1 MQLSN
6 KLKKSLE
13 NHTEIG
19 IVLKNNYRE
28 LNWSRFTRTQ
38 FNLVARVINKKI
50 TKEVLQNPD
59 LVEMNL
65 IIGKQH
71 LEKQLY
77 SLKCQTVFEFIRY
90 LGNLGEYRVYNW
102 ISGKT
107 LQSYWNDGEA
117 KYIKINAL
125 LVFLEIPF
133 ADWDAWQKESSRGH
147 EPYSAS
153 LARNNYSGNGYG
165 KSSLSLIKSYYLGN
179 YFLYYQKT
187 DGSKNIIKTPF
198 ILKEHESGQIIVKS
212 VSEGHRYIGKVMGIR
227 DGCLYINCQNLDF
240 EEMEQYVFNIGLE
253 TKPQVLFGV
262 SNTVSVKNRQAVALK
277 NILIK
282 QLQYDPAFDNIPETE
297 IPFNNQ
303 YHSQSE
309 ESVVVNY
316 LAHSGNNIIFTSS
329 CCNLEALKELS
340 DKKSIHFS
348 TLSTSPGP

>member
-13 NHTEIG
+13 SHPEIQSA
-19 IVLKNNYRE
+19 LKNNNRD

-38 FNLVARVINKKI
+38 FNLVARIINKKI
-50 TKEVLQNPD
+50 TREVLRNPD

-65 IIGKQH
+65 ITGRQH
-71 LEKQLY
+71 LEKQMFA
-77 SLKCQTVFEFIRY
+77 LKCTTIFDFIRY
-90 LGNLGEYRVYNW
+90 LGSLGEYRIYNW

-107 LQSYWNDGEA
+107 LQSYWNEGEA

-133 ADWDAWQKESSRGH
+133 AEWNDWQKETGRSV
-147 EPYSAS
+147 EPYTAS
-153 LARNNYSGNGYG
+153 LARNHFSGNGYG
-165 KSSLSLIKSYYLGN
+165 KSSLLLVKSYYLGN

-198 ILKEHESGQIIVKS
+198 VLKEHENGQIIVKS
-212 VSEGHRYIGKVMGIR
+212 VSEGHRYMGRVMGIR

-277 NILIK
+277 NVLVK
-282 QLQYDPAFDNIPETE
+282 QSHSDPSFYNIPETE
-297 IPFNNQ
+297 IPFSNKYNV
-303 YHSQSE
+303 QSE
-309 ESVVVNY
+309 ESVVVRY
-316 LAHSGNNIIFTSS
+316 LALSGNNIIVTPN
-329 CCNLEALKELS
+329 CCNLDVLAELEVS
-340 DKKSIHFS
+340 KA
-348 TLSTSPGP
+348 

>member
-1 MQLSN
+1 LQISG

-13 NHTEIG
+13 SHPDILMA
-19 IVLKNNYRE
+19 LKNNNRD

-38 FNLVARVINKKI
+38 FNLVARIINKKI
-50 TKEVLQNPD
+50 TREVLRNPD

-65 IIGKQH
+65 ITGKQH
-71 LEKQLY
+71 LEKQLFA
-77 SLKCQTVFEFIRY
+77 LKCQTIFDFVRY
-90 LGNLGEYRVYNW
+90 LGSLGEYRIYNW

-107 LQSYWNDGEA
+107 LQSYWNEGEA

-133 ADWDAWQKESSRGH
+133 SEWNDWQKDTGRSV
-147 EPYSAS
+147 EPYTAS
-153 LARNNYSGNGYG
+153 LARNHFSGNGYG
-165 KSSLSLIKSYYLGN
+165 KSSMLLVKTYYLGN

-212 VSEGHRYIGKVMGIR
+212 VSEGHRYMGRVMGIR

-277 NILIK
+277 NILVK
-282 QLQYDPAFDNIPETE
+282 QSQNEPSFDNIPETE
-297 IPFNNQ
+297 IPFSNK
-303 YHSQSE
+303 YSAQSE
-309 ESVVVNY
+309 ESIVVNY
-316 LAHSGNNIIFTSS
+316 LAHSGNNIIVTPN
-329 CCNLEALKELS
+329 CCNLDVLAELAES
-340 DKKSIHFS
+340 M
-348 TLSTSPGP
+348 T

>member
-1 MQLSN
+1 M
-6 KLKKSLE
+6 
-13 NHTEIG
+13 
-19 IVLKNNYRE
+19 
-28 LNWSRFTRTQ
+28 NWQRFTRTQ
-38 FNLVARVINKKI
+38 FNLVARIINRKI
-50 TKEVLQNPD
+50 TLEVLRNPD

-65 IIGKQH
+65 ITGKQH
-71 LEKQLY
+71 LEKQLFA
-77 SLKCQTVFEFIRY
+77 LKCQTVFDFVRY
-90 LGNLGEYRVYNW
+90 LGNLGEYRIYNW

-107 LQSYWNDGEA
+107 LQSYWNEGEA

-133 ADWDAWQKESSRGH
+133 ADWHSWQKENQRGP
-147 EPYSAS
+147 EAYSAS

-165 KSSLSLIKSYYLGN
+165 KTSLTLIKSYYLGN

-198 ILKEHESGQIIVKS
+198 ILKENESGQIVVKS
-212 VSEGHRYIGKVMGIR
+212 VSEGHRYSGKVMGIR

-282 QLQYDPAFDNIPETE
+282 QSHADPAFDNIPETE
-297 IPFNNQ
+297 IPFSHK
-303 YHSQSE
+303 YSSRSE
-309 ESVVVNY
+309 ESLVVSY
-316 LAHSGNNIIFTSS
+316 LAHSGNNIIVTPN
-329 CCNLEALKELS
+329 CCNLEVFAEMAEES
-340 DKKSIHFS
+340 VRV
-348 TLSTSPGP
+348 

>member
-1 MQLSN
+1 LQVSN

-13 NHTEIG
+13 TNPDI
-19 IVLKNNYRE
+19 IAAVKNGNRE
-28 LNWSRFTRTQ
+28 TNWNKFTRTH
-38 FNLVARVINKKI
+38 FNLIARIINKKI
-50 TKEVLQNPD
+50 SREVLRNPD

-65 IIGKQH
+65 ITGKQH
-71 LEKQLY
+71 LEKQLFT
-77 SLKCQTVFEFIRY
+77 LKCQTIFDFLRY

-107 LQSYWNDGEA
+107 LQSYWNEGEA
-117 KYIKINAL
+117 KYIKINVL

-133 ADWDAWQKESSRGH
+133 VDWNAWQKENGRTA
-147 EPYSAS
+147 EPYATS
-153 LARNNYSGNGYG
+153 LGRNQFSSNGYG
-165 KSSLSLIKSYYLGN
+165 RSSLMLIKSYYLGN

-198 ILKEHESGQIIVKS
+198 VLKENESGQIIVKS
-212 VSEGHRYIGKVMGIR
+212 VSEGHRYMGKVMGIR

-282 QLQYDPAFDNIPETE
+282 QSHNDTSFDNIPETE
-297 IPFNNQ
+297 IPFSNK
-303 YHSQSE
+303 YSAESE
-309 ESVVVNY
+309 ESIVVRY
-316 LAHSGNNIIFTSS
+316 LAHSGPNIIVTPS
-329 CCNLEALKELS
+329 CCNMEVLGELAEKESL
-340 DKKSIHFS
+340 
-348 TLSTSPGP
+348 L

>member
-1 MQLSN
+1 LQLST

-13 NHTEIG
+13 THPEIQAA
-19 IVLKNNYRE
+19 LRNNNRD

-38 FNLVARVINKKI
+38 FNLVARIINKKI
-50 TKEVLQNPD
+50 TQEVLRNPD

-65 IIGKQH
+65 ITGKQH
-71 LEKQLY
+71 LEKQWHT
-77 SLKCQTVFEFIRY
+77 LKCQTIYDFIRY
-90 LGNLGEYRVYNW
+90 LSSLGEYRIYNW

-107 LQSYWNDGEA
+107 IQSYWNEGEA

-133 ADWDAWQKESSRGH
+133 AEWNDWQKDSGRGL

-153 LARNNYSGNGYG
+153 LARNHFSGNGYG
-165 KSSLSLIKSYYLGN
+165 RSSMLLVKTYYLGN

-187 DGSKNIIKTPF
+187 DGTKNIIKTPF
-198 ILKEHESGQIIVKS
+198 VLKEHENGQIIIKS
-212 VSEGHRYIGKVMGIR
+212 VSEGHRYMGRVMGIR

-253 TKPQVLFGV
+253 TKPEVLFGV

-282 QLQYDPAFDNIPETE
+282 QHQHDPFFDNIPEKE
-297 IPFNNQ
+297 IPFSNQ
-303 YHSQSE
+303 YPANSE
-309 ESVVVNY
+309 EAIVVRY
-316 LAHSGNNIIFTSS
+316 LAQSGNNIIVTPN
-329 CCNLEALKELS
+329 CCNLEYLAEQAGGRS
-340 DKKSIHFS
+340 
-348 TLSTSPGP
+348 

>member
-1 MQLSN
+1 M
-6 KLKKSLE
+6 
-13 NHTEIG
+13 
-19 IVLKNNYRE
+19 
-28 LNWSRFTRTQ
+28 NWSKFTRTQ
-38 FNLVARVINKKI
+38 FNLVARIINKKI
-50 TKEVLQNPD
+50 TKEVLRNPD

-65 IIGKQH
+65 ITGKQH
-71 LEKQLY
+71 LEKQMFA
-77 SLKCQTVFEFIRY
+77 LKCQTIFDFIRY
-90 LGNLGEYRVYNW
+90 LSNLGEYRVYNW

-107 LQSYWNDGEA
+107 LQSYWNEGEA

-133 ADWDAWQKESSRGH
+133 TDWNGWQKESSRSM
-147 EPYSAS
+147 EPYAAS
-153 LARNNYSGNGYG
+153 LGRNQFSGNGYG

-198 ILKEHESGQIIVKS
+198 VLKEHENGQIIVKS

-227 DGCLYINCQNLDF
+227 DGCLYINCQNQDF

-282 QLQYDPAFDNIPETE
+282 QQQNDPAFDNIPETE
-297 IPFNNQ
+297 IPFSIKYNADR
-303 YHSQSE
+303 E
-309 ESVVVNY
+309 ESLVVRY
-316 LAHSGNNIIFTSS
+316 LAGSGTNIIVTPS
-329 CCNLEALKELS
+329 CCNMEVLREMAEQVV
-340 DKKSIHFS
+340 
-348 TLSTSPGP
+348 

>member
-1 MQLSN
+1 LQLSG

-13 NHTEIG
+13 SHPEILLA
-19 IVLKNNYRE
+19 LKINNRD

-38 FNLVARVINKKI
+38 FNLVARIINKKI
-50 TKEVLQNPD
+50 TSEVLRNPD

-65 IIGKQH
+65 ITGRQH
-71 LEKQLY
+71 LEKQMFA
-77 SLKCQTVFEFIRY
+77 LKCQTIFDFIRY
-90 LGNLGEYRVYNW
+90 LGSLGEYRIYNW

-107 LQSYWNDGEA
+107 LQSYWNEGEA

-133 ADWDAWQKESSRGH
+133 AEWNVWQKETGRSV
-147 EPYSAS
+147 EPYTAS
-153 LARNNYSGNGYG
+153 LARNHFTGSGYG
-165 KSSLSLIKSYYLGN
+165 KSSMLLIKSYYLGN

-212 VSEGHRYIGKVMGIR
+212 VSEGHRYMGRVMGIR

-262 SNTVSVKNRQAVALK
+262 SNTLSVKNRQAVALK
-277 NILIK
+277 NVLVK
-282 QLQYDPAFDNIPETE
+282 QSQNDPTFDNIPETE
-297 IPFNNQ
+297 IPFSNK
-303 YHSQSE
+303 YKAQSE
-309 ESVVVNY
+309 ESIVVNY
-316 LAHSGNNIIFTSS
+316 LAHSGNNIIVTPN
-329 CCNLEALKELS
+329 CCNLEVLADLAESKV
-340 DKKSIHFS
+340 
-348 TLSTSPGP
+348 

>member
-1 MQLSN
+1 MQLST

-13 NHTEIG
+13 SNPDIL
-19 IVLKNNYRE
+19 VALKNNNRD

-38 FNLVARVINKKI
+38 FNLVARIINKKI
-50 TKEVLQNPD
+50 TREVLRNPD

-65 IIGKQH
+65 ITGRQH
-71 LEKQLY
+71 LEKQMFA
-77 SLKCQTVFEFIRY
+77 LKCQTIFDFIRY
-90 LGNLGEYRVYNW
+90 LGSLGDYRIYNW

-107 LQSYWNDGEA
+107 LQSYWNEGEA

-133 ADWDAWQKESSRGH
+133 AEWNVWQKETGRSA
-147 EPYSAS
+147 EPYNAS
-153 LARNNYSGNGYG
+153 LARNHFSGNGYG
-165 KSSLSLIKSYYLGN
+165 KSSMLLVKSYYLGN

-198 ILKEHESGQIIVKS
+198 VLKEHESGQIIVKS
-212 VSEGHRYIGKVMGIR
+212 VSEGHRYMGRVMGIR

-277 NILIK
+277 NVLVK
-282 QLQYDPAFDNIPETE
+282 QNQNDPSFDNIPEME
-297 IPFNNQ
+297 IPFSNKYNV
-303 YHSQSE
+303 QSE
-309 ESVVVNY
+309 ESIVVHY
-316 LAHSGNNIIFTSS
+316 LAHSGNNIIVTPN
-329 CCNLEALKELS
+329 CCSLEVLAELAES
-340 DKKSIHFS
+340 KA
-348 TLSTSPGP
+348 